1 VRVVPRR
8 ATLARWGRLA
18 SPLAPVH
25 HLGLVE
31 LVTALEGETP
41 TTTARNSA
49 TVACWTLISRAT
61 GLLRVVVI
69 GAVLGP
75 TYFANCFQ
83 AGYVVPSIVFTLIA
97 GPVLAMVLVPGVV
110 RAIGAGGLPRAREV
124 LGRVAGWLIAVSSA
138 VVALLMIVAPV
149 VAWTLS
155 LGIPDPAQRGRG
167 LWLTTLLVLLVA
179 PQVLLNCLAYLGM
192 TAQRARG
199 RFALA
204 SAAPAVE
211 NVVLILTVVLAGWYY
226 GTGLDI
232 DHVPVGLVIVL
243 GVGSTSG
250 VALHA
255 ALQLFGAARVDLL
268 TRPSMRWRHDPEAV
282 AVTRRLAR
290 SVGVAACPAAAMYV
304 LLALAGSVP
313 GGVFVVQLSYATLFS
328 LSYVSGRAVS
338 MAALPGLAHAAH
350 REDGVTFGSAWR
362 QGLSYAVIASLPLL
376 VLLAVLSGPTA
387 NILANGELRHAALI
401 APLAT
406 CLAVVA
412 VAQLVGG
419 LCDLG
424 SQALYARLDDRIPR
438 RASEVAFGVTVVV
451 AAGALLV
458 PADGSRLVWLVVAI
472 LAGELAAAG
481 MVLTR
486 LRRVIQPERFIE
498 LRAIAGAL
506 VATVAMVPVA
516 GAVWWIQHVHSGGQ
530 LSNLAVLTLGG
541 IAALGVYALVLRAT
555 MARRPSA
562 AS

>member
-1 VRVVPRR
+1 LVRS
-8 ATLARWGRLA
+8 GD
-18 SPLAPVH
+18 
-25 HLGLVE
+25 G
-31 LVTALEGETP
+31 LVTAIEGETP

-49 TVACWTLISRAT
+49 TVAGWTLISRAT

-97 GPVLAMVLVPGVV
+97 GPVLTMVLVPGVV
-110 RAIGAGGLPRAREV
+110 RAIGDGGLPRAREV
-124 LGRVAGWLIAVSSA
+124 LGRVAGWLLAVSSG
-138 VVALLMIVAPV
+138 VVVLLMVAAPA

-155 LGIPDPAQRGRG
+155 VGISDPVQRSRG

-179 PQVLLNCLAYLGM
+179 PQVMLNCVAHLGM
-192 TAQRARG
+192 AAQRACG

-211 NVVLILTVVLAGWYY
+211 NVVLVLTVVLAGWYY

-232 DHVPVGLVIVL
+232 DHVPVDLVIVL
-243 GVGSTSG
+243 GVGSTAA

-255 ALQLFGAARVDLL
+255 ALQLFGAARVGLL
-268 TRPSMRWRHDPEAV
+268 PRPSRRWRQDSEAV

-290 SVGVAACPAAAMYV
+290 SVGVAACPAVAMYV
-304 LLALAGSVP
+304 LYALAGSVP
-313 GGVFVVQLSYATLFS
+313 GGVFVVQLSYSVLFS
-328 LSYVSGRAVS
+328 LSYVSARAVS
-338 MAALPGLAHAAH
+338 MAALPGLANAAH
-350 REDGVTFGSAWR
+350 REDPVTFGSAWR

-376 VLLAVLSGPTA
+376 VLLAGLSGPIA

-401 APLAT
+401 GPLAT

-412 VAQLVGG
+412 VAQLIGG
-419 LCDLG
+419 MSDLG

-438 RASEVAFGVTVVV
+438 RASEMNLVVTLL
-451 AAGALLV
+451 AAAVTLLV
-458 PADGSRLVWLVVAI
+458 PAADGSRLVWLVVAI

-486 LRRVIQPERFIE
+486 LHRVIRPERFVE
-498 LRAIAGAL
+498 SRTLAGAL
-506 VATVAMVPVA
+506 VATVAMVPVTA
-516 GAVWWIQHVHSGGQ
+516 AVWWLQHVHGGGQ
-530 LSNLAVLTLGG
+530 LTDLAILTLGG
-541 IAALGVYALVLRAT
+541 AIALGVYALVLRAT
-555 MARRPSA
+555 MARRTSA

>member
-1 VRVVPRR
+1 MRVLPRR
-8 ATLARWGRLA
+8 ATLARWRRLP
-18 SPLAPVH
+18 STIAPGH
-25 HLGLVE
+25 HLGLVD
-31 LVTALEGETP
+31 LVTALDGETP

-110 RAIGAGGLPRAREV
+110 RAIGVGGLPRAREM
-124 LGRVAGWLIAVSSA
+124 LGRVAGWLLAVSSA
-138 VVALLMIVAPV
+138 VVALLVIAAPA

-155 LGIPDPAQRGRG
+155 LGIPDPVQRGRG

-179 PQVLLNCLAYLGM
+179 PQILLNCLAYLGM

-211 NVVLILTVVLAGWYY
+211 NLVLILTVVLSGWYY

-255 ALQLFGAARVDLL
+255 ALQLFGAARVGLL

-304 LLALAGSVP
+304 LFALAGSVP

-328 LSYVSGRAVS
+328 LSYISARAVS
-338 MAALPGLAHAAH
+338 MAALPGLAHAA
-350 REDGVTFGSAWR
+350 
-362 QGLSYAVIASLPLL
+362 
-376 VLLAVLSGPTA
+376 
-387 NILANGELRHAALI
+387 
-401 APLAT
+401 
-406 CLAVVA
+406 
-412 VAQLVGG
+412 
-419 LCDLG
+419 
-424 SQALYARLDDRIPR
+424 
-438 RASEVAFGVTVVV
+438 
-451 AAGALLV
+451 
-458 PADGSRLVWLVVAI
+458 
-472 LAGELAAAG
+472 
-481 MVLTR
+481 
-486 LRRVIQPERFIE
+486 
-498 LRAIAGAL
+498 
-506 VATVAMVPVA
+506 
-516 GAVWWIQHVHSGGQ
+516 
-530 LSNLAVLTLGG
+530 
-541 IAALGVYALVLRAT
+541 
-555 MARRPSA
+555 
-562 AS
+562 

>member
-1 VRVVPRR
+1 M
-8 ATLARWGRLA
+8 
-18 SPLAPVH
+18 
-25 HLGLVE
+25 
-31 LVTALEGETP
+31 TALEGETL

-49 TVACWTLISRAT
+49 TVACWTLVSRAT
-61 GLLRVVVI
+61 GLLRVVLI
-69 GAVLGP
+69 GAVLGA

-83 AGYVVPSIVFTLIA
+83 AGYVVPNIVFTLIA
-97 GPVLAMVLVPGVV
+97 GPVLSMVLVPGVV
-110 RAIGAGGLPRAREV
+110 RALGAGGLPRAQEV
-124 LGRVAGWLIAVSSA
+124 LGRVAGWLLAVSS
-138 VVALLMIVAPV
+138 VVAALLMIAAPA

-155 LGIPDPAQRGRG
+155 RGISDPAQRARG

-192 TAQRARG
+192 AAQRARG

-232 DHVPVGLVIVL
+232 DRVPLALVIVL
-243 GVGSTSG
+243 GVGSTSA

-255 ALQLFGAARVDLL
+255 ALQLFGAARVGLL
-268 TRPSMRWRHDPEAV
+268 TRPLTRWRQDPEAV

-304 LLALAGSVP
+304 LFALAGSVP
-313 GGVFVVQLSYATLFS
+313 GGVFVVQLSYSVLFS
-328 LSYVSGRAVS
+328 LSYISARAVS

-350 REDGVTFGSAWR
+350 HEDSVTFGSAWR

-376 VLLAVLSGPTA
+376 VLLVVFSGPTA
-387 NILANGELRHAALI
+387 NVLANGELRHAALI
-401 APLAT
+401 GPLAT

-419 LCDLG
+419 VSDLG
-424 SQALYARLDDRIPR
+424 CQALYARLDDRVPR
-438 RASEVAFGVTVVV
+438 RASEVTFGVTVAVG
-451 AAGALLV
+451 AAALLV
-458 PADGSRLVWLVVAI
+458 PASGVRLVWLVVAI

-486 LRRVIQPERFIE
+486 LRRAIRPERFIE
-498 LRAIAGAL
+498 LRTLARAL
-506 VATVAMVPVA
+506 VATVAIVPVTA
-516 GAVWWIQHVHSGGQ
+516 AVWWIQHVHSGSQ

-541 IAALGVYALVLRAT
+541 ITALGVYALVLRAT
-555 MARRPSA
+555 MTRRTSEA
-562 AS
+562 

>member
-1 VRVVPRR
+1 M
-8 ATLARWGRLA
+8 
-18 SPLAPVH
+18 
-25 HLGLVE
+25 
-31 LVTALEGETP
+31 TALDGETP

-110 RAIGAGGLPRAREV
+110 RAIGVGGLPRAREM
-124 LGRVAGWLIAVSSA
+124 LGRVAGWLLAVSSA
-138 VVALLMIVAPV
+138 VVALLVIAAPA

-155 LGIPDPAQRGRG
+155 LGIPDPVQRGRG

-179 PQVLLNCLAYLGM
+179 PQILLNCLAYLGM

-211 NVVLILTVVLAGWYY
+211 NLVLILTVVLSGWYY

-255 ALQLFGAARVDLL
+255 ALQLFGAARVGLL

-304 LLALAGSVP
+304 LFALAGSVP

-328 LSYVSGRAVS
+328 LSYISARAVS

-401 APLAT
+401 GPLAT

-412 VAQLVGG
+412 VAQLIGG

-458 PADGSRLVWLVVAI
+458 PADGARLVWLVVAI

-498 LRAIAGAL
+498 LRALAGAL
-506 VATVAMVPVA
+506 MATVAMVPVA
-516 GAVWWIQHVHSGGQ
+516 AAVWWIQHVHNGSQ

-541 IAALGVYALVLRAT
+541 IVALAVYALVLRAT
-555 MARRPSA
+555 MARRTST